1 MKHKNNI
8 TIGGDTLNSLKKIR
22 EVAKMTQAEL
32 AEKIGVSRQSIV
44 RYENGNCEPRASEL
58 SKMAEVLNCSVD
70 ELLRDDANPTAPLS
84 EQRQGEVETA

>member
-1 MKHKNNI
+1 M
-8 TIGGDTLNSLKKIR
+8 NSLKKIR

-58 SKMAEVLNCSVD
+58 SKMAEVLGCSVD
-70 ELLRDDANPTAPLS
+70 ELLRDDVNPTSSPSAKT
-84 EQRQGEVETA
+84 GGETA

>member
-1 MKHKNNI
+1 M
-8 TIGGDTLNSLKKIR
+8 NSLKKIR

-58 SKMAEVLNCSVD
+58 SKMAEVLGCSVD
-70 ELLRDDANPTAPLS
+70 ELLRDDVNPTAPLS
-84 EQRQGEVETA
+84 EQRQGEAETA